1 MAIPISGTLESA
13 GKFPLVNAADV
24 LMPDNSRLS
33 EVDFSGGGGSATKTP
48 TSIDLTRYATDGVI
62 VEHYADGST
71 VTHTMEFNAVGKP
84 IKITSGDTEITLTW

>member
-33 EVDFSGGGGSATKTP
+33 EVSLGGGSGGGSLDVEALIAAVKDAVLDENDKIQEQYLP
-48 TSIDLTRYATDGVI
+48 EEWVKRYVEEYIDEALGGEY
-62 VEHYADGST
+62 
-71 VTHTMEFNAVGKP
+71 
-84 IKITSGDTEITLTW
+84 